1 MKKGFTLAE
10 MLGVIAIL
18 AILGLLVFPIVDKSI
33 KEGKDEIYKVQ
44 ISNIESGAIEW
55 VADNIFKS
63 PESDNEEMLLSLYQL
78 KKSGKVDNEILNPV
92 NKKLFPDDMIIKIT
106 KTKSDY
112 KAKVLE
118 NSIGESNLTKYS
130 ELTPSLKLNGDELVY
145 LEYVKNSSDTYT
157 DSGVVALSSEGLTL
171 TPTTIIKD
179 SLGNEVSSISYGL
192 IGTYNIYYD
201 LEDNDIKVRVIRTVI
216 VKDSKAP
223 VITIPSTTRV
233 SRSNAAS
240 YNLTNTVTVTDQ
252 SDYVLTLDR
261 TNLPS
266 VAGTYTIT
274 YTATDI
280 YNNTSTA
287 RRTIIVE

>member
-18 AILGLLVFPIVDKSI
+18 AILGLLVFPIVDKSL

-55 VADNIFKS
+55 VADNIFKA
-63 PESDNEEMLLSLYQL
+63 PESADEEMLLSLYQL

-145 LEYVKNSSDTYT
+145 LEYIKNSSDTYT

-171 TPTTIIKD
+171 SPTTIIKD

-192 IGTYNIYYD
+192 VGTYNIYYD

-223 VITIPSTTRV
+223 VITVPSTTRV

-240 YNLTNTVTVTDQ
+240 YDLTSTVTVTDQ

-280 YNNTSTA
+280 YNNISTA

>member
-63 PESDNEEMLLSLYQL
+63 PESADEEMLLSLYQL

-145 LEYVKNSSDTYT
+145 LEYIKNSSDTYT

-171 TPTTIIKD
+171 SPTTIIKD

-192 IGTYNIYYD
+192 VGTYNIYYD

-223 VITIPSTTRV
+223 VITVPNTTRV

-240 YNLTNTVTVTDQ
+240 YDLTSTVTVTDQ

-280 YNNTSTA
+280 YNNISTA

>member
-18 AILGLLVFPIVDKSI
+18 AILGLLVFPVVDRSL
-33 KEGKDEIYKVQ
+33 KEGKEEIYKVQ

-55 VADNIFKS
+55 VADNIFKA

-106 KTKSDY
+106 KTKNDY

-118 NSIGESNLTKYS
+118 NSISESDLTKYS

-157 DSGVVALSSEGLTL
+157 DSGVIALSSEGLTL
-171 TPTTIIKD
+171 TPTTLIKD
-179 SLGNEVSSISYGL
+179 NLGSEVTNISYGQ

-223 VITIPSTTRV
+223 IITIPSTTTI
-233 SRSNAAS
+233 SRSNAAT
-240 YNLTNTVTVTDQ
+240 YDLTNTITVSDQ
-252 SDYVLTLDR
+252 SDYVLTSDR

-287 RRTIIVE
+287 RRTIIVQ